1 MATLDEVISQ
11 MSEEDYFGDPIQFV
25 IDNDLRIIS
34 IPRKGVVAGVVGDKN
49 VNRINFQMP
58 RYYNGF
64 DMSKFDTRINYVNA
78 NAVSNFYVVDDLM
91 VENDTLF
98 FTWLID
104 SDVVDYVG
112 KVIFSVNMVTSD
124 ENGVIKQ
131 AFNTSNAGQLKV
143 LDGVRSDKHITPEEQ
158 IDVLNKLEKEVTK
171 YINATINDATQNAM
185 AEAKKDIDIYVQN
198 KHESLKGNV
207 FFAAFKVVHGRLKM
221 YSDPTIDKVNFR
233 RTGSRLKYRLKI

>member
-11 MSEEDYFGDPIQFV
+11 MSEEDYFSDPIQFV

-207 FFAAFKVVHGRLKM
+207 FFAAFKVVRGRLKM